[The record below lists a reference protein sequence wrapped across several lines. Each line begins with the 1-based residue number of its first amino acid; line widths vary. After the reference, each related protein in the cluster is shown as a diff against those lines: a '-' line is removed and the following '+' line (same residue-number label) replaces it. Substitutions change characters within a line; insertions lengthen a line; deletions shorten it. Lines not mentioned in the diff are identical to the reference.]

1 MEYVLELLY
10 HMLSPFDGT
19 FETLKVEINNS
30 ILLLL
35 RIEYNHT
42 LYYYKNEEFR
52 PSMCGES
59 EAFMETTE
67 SLLEAI
73 QKMLQLATENQ
84 LRVIYQFLHS
94 LLD

>member
-1 MEYVLELLY
+1 
-10 HMLSPFDGT
+10 
-19 FETLKVEINNS
+19 
-30 ILLLL
+30 
-35 RIEYNHT
+35 
-42 LYYYKNEEFR
+42 
-52 PSMCGES
+52 
-59 EAFMETTE
+59 METTE